1 MATIHISQAEAERDL
16 HGILARL
23 DDETSF
29 VIEEDSRAI
38 AVIQAPPARRLS
50 FRERIA
56 LLPKNSPAVM
66 DDDFARDV
74 QAGIEAHRDPIDSSL
89 FDE

>member
-1 MATIHISQAEAERDL
+1 MATISISQAEAERDL
-16 HGILARL
+16 HSLLARVSE
-23 DDETSF
+23 DISF
-29 VIEEDSRAI
+29 LIENDSHPVAML
-38 AVIQAPPARRLS
+38 QAPPPRTLS

-56 LLPKNSPAVM
+56 LLPKDSLAMM

-74 QAGIEAHRDPIDSSL
+74 EGGILAHREPIDSSL